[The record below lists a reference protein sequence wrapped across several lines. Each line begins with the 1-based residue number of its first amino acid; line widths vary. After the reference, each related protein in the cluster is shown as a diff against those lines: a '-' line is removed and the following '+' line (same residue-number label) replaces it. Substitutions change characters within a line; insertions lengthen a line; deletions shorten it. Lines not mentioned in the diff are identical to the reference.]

1 MVLLAQIMLSQS
13 TLISKI
19 YEMRDTPCKCLCKLL
34 GNCDSSS

>member
-19 YEMRDTPCKCLCKLL
+19 LYEMRDTPCKCLCKITWELW
-34 GNCDSSS
+34 